1 MTETSRERRA
11 TDYRELMSMRGP
23 VLDVKPISGTPPYI
37 DAYELT
43 VYVRSIVGPKPDYRN
58 VHKIHLSL
66 PAGYPTSDFPKAVML
81 SKPYPFHTN
90 WFRNGAWCY
99 GSGSHCT
106 EGLGNFVVRLIQT
119 LQFDENL
126 IDTTSA
132 ANLTAANWYKKNK
145 NVPGLFPCDTTKLP
159 QPCVGGMIIKKV
171 NKAYK

>member
-23 VLDVKPISGTPPYI
+23 VLDVKPISGTPPYV

-171 NKAYK
+171 NKSL